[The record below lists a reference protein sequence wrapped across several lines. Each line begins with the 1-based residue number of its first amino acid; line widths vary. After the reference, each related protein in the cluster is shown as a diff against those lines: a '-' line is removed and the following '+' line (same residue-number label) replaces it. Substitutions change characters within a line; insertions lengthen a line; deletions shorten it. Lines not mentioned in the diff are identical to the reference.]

1 MGSVRRIAAP
11 MYLKIHHK
19 TVFNYPRPVVNSV
32 NEVWLRPLSDERQH
46 CLSFALTTDPG
57 SQPRP
62 YTDYFGNTVYHFD
75 VAEPHERLQILA
87 DAEVETHDGD
97 AAVALAS
104 DRTPYA
110 PLPQHEQDRW
120 LDWLSETPLTVP
132 GPAVRR
138 LARDLMGHGG
148 SVAALAQAIA
158 ARVQDALGYE
168 TGITGVNTTAEDA
181 LNLGVGVCQDYS
193 HVFLSL
199 CRLMGMPA
207 RYVSGYLSTE
217 ADGDQRQH
225 SHAWPEVLLP
235 VAGWIAFDPTNR
247 RLVDGRYVRI
257 AVGRD
262 YSDVPPVRGAY
273 SGPSGNG
280 LDVSVYVMSDQQ

>member
-1 MGSVRRIAAP
+1 MH
-11 MYLKIHHK
+11 LKIHHE
-19 TVFNYPRPVVNSV
+19 TLFNYPRPVVNSV
-32 NEVWLRPLSDERQH
+32 NEVWLRPLSDEGQR
-46 CLSFALTTDPG
+46 CLSFALSTEPP
-57 SQPRP
+57 SEPRP

-75 VAEPHERLQILA
+75 VAEPHAQLRIVAEA
-87 DAEVETHDGD
+87 DVETNDGD
-97 AAVALAS
+97 ATAALAS
-104 DRTPYA
+104 DGTPYA
-110 PLPQHEQDRW
+110 PLPQQEQDRW

-138 LARDLMGHGG
+138 LARELMGHTG
-148 SVAALAQAIA
+148 SVAGLALAVAD
-158 ARVQDALGYE
+158 RVQTALRYE

-193 HVFLSL
+193 HLFLSL
-199 CRLMGMPA
+199 SRLMGLPA
-207 RYVSGYLSTE
+207 RYVSGYLST
-217 ADGDQRQH
+217 DGEGDARQH

-235 VAGWIAFDPTNR
+235 MAGWIAFDPTNR
-247 RLVDGRYVRI
+247 RLVDGRYVRV

-280 LDVSVYVMSDQQ
+280 LDVAVYVMSDQQ